1 MAAAISRR
9 GHSSSSSEET
19 QDISCT
25 SGVTIQHAVDAD
37 DAYFSEVGTGITR
50 RGRSSYSSEETQ
62 DISRTSGVTI
72 QHEVNVDDVQSSSE
86 NAKT

>member
-1 MAAAISRR
+1 M
-9 GHSSSSSEET
+9 

-25 SGVTIQHAVDAD
+25 SGVTIQHAVDDD

-62 DISRTSGVTI
+62 DISRISGVTI
-72 QHEVNVDDVQSSSE
+72 PHAVDVDDVQSSSE